1 MTIRAGKKRVMV
13 TLDGE
18 VLAELDELATRRH
31 RHRGHLIE
39 EVLRRYLSRE
49 QARPRKPL
57 PPDPRQVDLED
68 AIGGLPLS
76 SLAGK
81 RC

>member
-18 VLAELDELATRRH
+18 VLAPLAELAARRH

-39 EVLRRYLSRE
+39 AVLRRYLSRE
-49 QARPRKPL
+49 GKSRT
-57 PPDPRQVDLED
+57 PPPSDPRQIDLEE
-68 AIGGLPLS
+68 AIDGLPLS
-76 SLAGK
+76 SLADK
-81 RC
+81 RR